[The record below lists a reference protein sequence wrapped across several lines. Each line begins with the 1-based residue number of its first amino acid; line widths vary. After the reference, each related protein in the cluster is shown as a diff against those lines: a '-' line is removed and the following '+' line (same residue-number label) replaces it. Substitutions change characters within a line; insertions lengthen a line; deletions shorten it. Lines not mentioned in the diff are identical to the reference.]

1 MRKREKGVMTRKSF
15 RFRQKVVKGISR
27 IRKIF
32 MILVIGFYIGVAYL
46 TTIMLLDLNNLMET
60 NEKVS
65 LVQIYQEEE
74 KPQESQKNTV
84 KIDEEKC
91 TLDEVSCK
99 IKEVAD
105 DYGVDYKLAIAIS
118 KHETGVYTSLAFKD
132 LNNVG
137 GMMHWTEKGMLLK
150 KYNTLEEGIE
160 AFVSN
165 LKRNYIDM
173 GLTSIEEI
181 QKKYAPVG
189 INDNG
194 TNQYWVS
201 GVSRYYEELN

>member
-15 RFRQKVVKGISR
+15 RFRQRVAKGISR

-32 MILVIGFYIGVAYL
+32 MILVIGFYIGITHL

-74 KPQESQKNTV
+74 KSQEIEKNDV
-84 KIDEEKC
+84 KIDEEEC
-91 TLDEVSCK
+91 TFDEVSCE

-105 DYGVDYKLAIAIS
+105 NYNVDYKLAIAIS
-118 KHETGVYTSLAFKD
+118 KHETGTYTSLAFKD

-137 GMMHWTEKGMLLK
+137 GMMYWTEKGMLLK
-150 KYNTLEEGIE
+150 RYDTLEEDIE

-201 GVSRYYEELN
+201 GVSKYYEELN

>member
-15 RFRQKVVKGISR
+15 RFRQKVAKGLAKIKR
-27 IRKIF
+27 IFI
-32 MILVIGFYIGVAYL
+32 ILVVGFYIGVAYL
-46 TTIMLLDLNNLMET
+46 TTIMFLDLNNLT
-60 NEKVS
+60 QANEKVS
-65 LVQIYQEEE
+65 LVQIYQQEE
-74 KPQESQKNTV
+74 KPQEIKENTV

-91 TLDEVSCK
+91 TLDEISCK

-105 DYGVDYKLAIAIS
+105 NYNVDYKLAIAIS
-118 KHETGVYTSLAFKD
+118 KHETGTYTSLAFKD

-137 GMMHWTEKGMLLK
+137 GMMYWTEKGMLLK
-150 KYNTLEEGIE
+150 RYDTLEEGIE

>member
-1 MRKREKGVMTRKSF
+1 MRKRKKGVMTRKSF
-15 RFRQKVVKGISR
+15 RFRQKVAIGLAKIKR
-27 IRKIF
+27 IFI
-32 MILVIGFYIGVAYL
+32 ILVVGFYIGVAYL

-60 NEKVS
+60 NKKVS

-74 KPQESQKNTV
+74 KSQETEENTV

-91 TLDEVSCK
+91 TFDEVSCK

-105 DYGVDYKLAIAIS
+105 NYNVDYKLAIAIS
-118 KHETGVYTSLAFKD
+118 KHETGTYTSLAFKD

-137 GMMHWTEKGMLLK
+137 GMMYWTEKGMLLK
-150 KYNTLEEGIE
+150 RYDTLEEGIE

>member
-15 RFRQKVVKGISR
+15 RFRQKVAKGISR

-46 TTIMLLDLNNLMET
+46 TTIMLLDLNILMES
-60 NEKVS
+60 NEKAIAI
-65 LVQIYQEEE
+65 QIDQEEE
-74 KPQESQKNTV
+74 ILQESQKNTV

-91 TLDEVSCK
+91 ILDDTSCL
-99 IKEVAD
+99 IKKYAD
-105 DYGVDYKLAIAIS
+105 DYEIDYKLAIAIS
-118 KHETGVYTSLAFKD
+118 KHETGVYTSYAFKD

-137 GMMHWTEKGMLLK
+137 GMMYWTEKGMLLR
-150 KYNTLEEGIE
+150 KYNTLEEGII

-165 LKRNYIDM
+165 LKRNYIDI

-201 GVSRYYEELN
+201 GVSKYYEELN

>member
-1 MRKREKGVMTRKSF
+1 MKKEFNKGVLTRKGYRVREKIATGLGKMKDT
-15 RFRQKVVKGISR
+15 
-27 IRKIF
+27 
-32 MILVIGFYIGVAYL
+32 MIILIIGFIIGVLYS
-46 TTIMLLDLNNLMET
+46 TTITLLDVIIST
-60 NEKVS
+60 RCDEKVAVIQIDNKQEKS
-65 LVQIYQEEE
+65 LETEI
-74 KPQESQKNTV
+74 NTV
-84 KIDEEKC
+84 KNDEEC
-91 TLDEVSCK
+91 ILDETSCL
-99 IKEVAD
+99 IKKYAD

-118 KHETGVYTSLAFKD
+118 KHETGAYTSLAFKD

-150 KYNTLEEGIE
+150 RYNTLEEGVE
-160 AFVSN
+160 AFISN
-165 LKRNYIDM
+165 LKNNYIDM

-201 GVSRYYEELN
+201 GVSKYYEELN

>member
-1 MRKREKGVMTRKSF
+1 
-15 RFRQKVVKGISR
+15 Q
-27 IRKIF
+27 
-32 MILVIGFYIGVAYL
+32 
-46 TTIMLLDLNNLMET
+46 ET
-60 NEKVS
+60 
-65 LVQIYQEEE
+65 EE
-74 KPQESQKNTV
+74 NTV

-91 TLDEVSCK
+91 TFDEVSCK

-105 DYGVDYKLAIAIS
+105 NYNVDYKLAIAIS
-118 KHETGVYTSLAFKD
+118 KHETGTYTSLAFKD

-137 GMMHWTEKGMLLK
+137 GMMYWTEKGMLLK
-150 KYNTLEEGIE
+150 RYDTLEEGIE

>member
-1 MRKREKGVMTRKSF
+1 MRKREKGVMTRRSF
-15 RFRQKVVKGISR
+15 RFRQKVAKGISR

-46 TTIMLLDLNNLMET
+46 TTIMLLDLNNLTDT

-65 LVQIYQEEE
+65 LVQTYQEEE
-74 KPQESQKNTV
+74 KPQENEKNDV

-91 TLDEVSCK
+91 TFDEVSCK

-105 DYGVDYKLAIAIS
+105 NYNVDYKLAIAIS
-118 KHETGVYTSLAFKD
+118 KHETGTYTSLAFKD

-150 KYNTLEEGIE
+150 RYDTLEDGIE

-181 QKKYAPVG
+181 QKKYAPIG

>member
-15 RFRQKVVKGISR
+15 RFRQKVAKGISR

-74 KPQESQKNTV
+74 KPQESEENDV

-91 TLDEVSCK
+91 TLDEISYK

-105 DYGVDYKLAIAIS
+105 NYGVDYKLAIAIS
-118 KHETGVYTSLAFKD
+118 KHETGTYTSLAFKD

-137 GMMHWTEKGMLLK
+137 GNFKNGNLITFSNLD
-150 KYNTLEEGIE
+150 EGIE
-160 AFVSN
+160 FFVNN
-165 LKRNYIDM
+165 LKTKYIDL
-173 GLTSIEEI
+173 GLDTIEEI
-181 QKKYAPVG
+181 SVKYAPIG
-189 INDNG
+189 AKNDPNNL
-194 TNQYWVS
+194 NQYWVS
-201 GVSRYYEELN
+201 GVYKYYNELEK

>member
-1 MRKREKGVMTRKSF
+1 MRKREKGVMTRKGY
-15 RFRQKVVKGISR
+15 RFRQKVANGLAKIKR
-27 IRKIF
+27 IFI
-32 MILVIGFYIGVAYL
+32 ILVVGFYIGVAYL
-46 TTIMLLDLNNLMET
+46 TTIMLLDLNNLTET

-74 KPQESQKNTV
+74 KSQETEENDV

-105 DYGVDYKLAIAIS
+105 NYGVDYKLAIAIS
-118 KHETGVYTSLAFKD
+118 KHETGTYTSLAFKD

-150 KYNTLEEGIE
+150 KYDTLEEGIE

-173 GLTSIEEI
+173 GLISIEEI
-181 QKKYAPVG
+181 QKKYAPIG

-201 GVSRYYEELN
+201 GVSKYYEELN

>member
-1 MRKREKGVMTRKSF
+1 MRKIKKGVMTRKSF
-15 RFRQKVVKGISR
+15 RFRQKVAKGISR

-46 TTIMLLDLNNLMET
+46 TTIMLLNLNNLMET

-74 KPQESQKNTV
+74 KPQESEENDV

-91 TLDEVSCK
+91 TLDEISYK

-105 DYGVDYKLAIAIS
+105 NYGVDYKLAIAIS
-118 KHETGVYTSLAFKD
+118 KHETGTYTSLAFKD

-137 GMMHWTEKGMLLK
+137 GMMYWTEKGMLLK
-150 KYNTLEEGIE
+150 RYDTLEDGIE

-181 QKKYAPVG
+181 QKKYAPIG

>member
-15 RFRQKVVKGISR
+15 RFRQKVAKGISR

-32 MILVIGFYIGVAYL
+32 MILIIGFYIGVAYL
-46 TTIMLLDLNNLMET
+46 TTIMLLDLNNLTET

-74 KPQESQKNTV
+74 KSQETEENTV

-91 TLDEVSCK
+91 TFDEVSCK

-105 DYGVDYKLAIAIS
+105 NYNVDYKLAIAIS
-118 KHETGVYTSLAFKD
+118 KHETGTYTSLAFKD

-137 GMMHWTEKGMLLK
+137 GMMYWTEKGMLLK
-150 KYNTLEEGIE
+150 RYDTLEEGIE

>member
-1 MRKREKGVMTRKSF
+1 MRKREKGVMTRKGF
-15 RFRQKVVKGISR
+15 RFRQKVAKVISR

-46 TTIMLLDLNNLMET
+46 IIIMLLGLNNLTET
-60 NEKVS
+60 NEKVF
-65 LVQIYQEEE
+65 LVQTYQKEE
-74 KPQESQKNTV
+74 KLQENKKNDV

-91 TLDEVSCK
+91 ILDDTSCL
-99 IKEVAD
+99 IKKYAD
-105 DYGVDYKLAIAIS
+105 EYGVDYKLAIAIS
-118 KHETGVYTSLAFKD
+118 KHETGVYTSYAFKD

-137 GMMHWTEKGMLLK
+137 GMMYWTEKGMLLK
-150 KYNTLEEGIE
+150 KYNTLEDGIE

-181 QKKYAPVG
+181 QKKYAPID

-194 TNQYWVS
+194 TNQYWVL

>member
-15 RFRQKVVKGISR
+15 RFRQKVAIGLAKIKR
-27 IRKIF
+27 IFI
-32 MILVIGFYIGVAYL
+32 ILVVGFYIGVAYL
-46 TTIMLLDLNNLMET
+46 TTIMLLDLNNLTET

-74 KPQESQKNTV
+74 KPQESEKNTV
-84 KIDEEKC
+84 KIDEEEC
-91 TLDEVSCK
+91 TFDEVSCK

-105 DYGVDYKLAIAIS
+105 NYNVDYKLAIAIS
-118 KHETGVYTSLAFKD
+118 KHETGTYTSLAFKD

-137 GMMHWTEKGMLLK
+137 GMMYWTEKGMLLK
-150 KYNTLEEGIE
+150 RYDTLEEGIE

>member
-1 MRKREKGVMTRKSF
+1 MRKRKKGVMTRKSF
-15 RFRQKVVKGISR
+15 RFRQKVATGLAKIKR
-27 IRKIF
+27 IFI
-32 MILVIGFYIGVAYL
+32 ILVVGFYIGVAYL
-46 TTIMLLDLNNLMET
+46 TTIMLLDLNNLTET

-91 TLDEVSCK
+91 ILDDTSCL
-99 IKEVAD
+99 IKKYAD
-105 DYGVDYKLAIAIS
+105 DYEIDYKLAIAIS
-118 KHETGVYTSLAFKD
+118 KHETGVYTSYAFKD

-137 GMMHWTEKGMLLK
+137 GMMYWTEKGMLLR
-150 KYNTLEEGIE
+150 KYNTLEEGII

-201 GVSRYYEELN
+201 GVSKYYEELN

>member
-1 MRKREKGVMTRKSF
+1 MRKRKKGVMTRKSF
-15 RFRQKVVKGISR
+15 RFRQKVAIGLAKIKR
-27 IRKIF
+27 IFI
-32 MILVIGFYIGVAYL
+32 ILVVGFYIGVAYL
-46 TTIMLLDLNNLMET
+46 TTIMLLDLNNLMEA

-65 LVQIYQEEE
+65 LAQIYQEEE
-74 KPQESQKNTV
+74 KPQETEENTV

-91 TLDEVSCK
+91 TFDEVSCK

-105 DYGVDYKLAIAIS
+105 NYNVDYKLAIAIS
-118 KHETGVYTSLAFKD
+118 KHETGTYTSLAFKD

-137 GMMHWTEKGMLLK
+137 GMMYWTEKGMLLK
-150 KYNTLEEGIE
+150 RYDTLEEGIE